1 MHKWVA
7 INFIFQYLENDKFAQ
22 GSNTCRLLWN
32 CLAPSIP
39 VNITQY
45 IAFVNELNLSC
56 PPTVNWRHLALKLCP
71 MDLANSPSLYGL
83 ILKNENVYAYVPC
96 FKDIAGKQI
105 ELMQAGQPLGYH
117 IQANKKAQ
125 WNIWWYQICEFQQP
139 RIRASS
145 NRKMTQRKDME
156 KIKPL
161 TSFICTKFPKRINA
175 SKFILSA

>member
-7 INFIFQYLENDKFAQ
+7 INFIFQYLKNDKFAQ

-32 CLAPSIP
+32 CLAPAIP

-96 FKDIAGKQI
+96 FRDIAGKQI
-105 ELMQAGQPLGYH
+105 EIMQAGQSPGYH

-125 WNIWWYQICEFQQP
+125 WNIWWYQICDFSTTKDT
-139 RIRASS
+139 RILKS
-145 NRKMTQRKDME
+145 KDD
-156 KIKPL
+156 
-161 TSFICTKFPKRINA
+161 TTKRYGKDKAAYFFYLHEIP
-175 SKFILSA
+175 